1 MGTTVFRPQPPR
13 VKNNDSQLEAE
24 NDACVVPEVALVVI
38 ARGEGA
44 VEAGQHEIKLCR
56 SDGNGFGQRDVDSST
71 NDEIKSIVA
80 RACNSRAAGLASLE
94 QVSVNIRVGSAEQRL
109 YEGLKVL
116 RPIFQDGTDVV
127 GK

>member
-1 MGTTVFRPQPPR
+1 M
-13 VKNNDSQLEAE
+13 
-24 NDACVVPEVALVVI
+24 I

-80 RACNSRAAGLASLE
+80 RVSRSRAGARTSLL
-94 QVSVNIRVGSAEQRL
+94 QILVG
-109 YEGLKVL
+109 V
-116 RPIFQDGTDVV
+116 
-127 GK
+127 